1 MFLTKLSCINSQM
14 FTHENR
20 CTILYLSPSEWL
32 GDILLEIPFAG
43 VEVNLVLFSKSVLRL
58 RYSNAEAAHT
68 FSTLMGTVYL
78 FSLMGAFL
86 SDSYLGRYL
95 TCVIFQVVY
104 IVVSLVAL
112 SFSPHLLLLKPR
124 GCGQIGQVC
133 ESHGSMEVIVFY
145 VSIYLVDLG
154 NGASEPALAT
164 SGADQF
170 DEEDPKERKSKASFY
185 SYFYRKWDFWVVGF
199 WTCSVS
205 VVVALVFLL
214 SGTLRYRHFKP
225 TRNPISR
232 FSQVIVASTRKLS
245 HKLPSNGEELYEVEG
260 KEGETSSMRRILH
273 ASGFKFLDRATIVL
287 PEDTKLMKN
296 EGQTP
301 TPWHLCSITQVEK
314 VKCILRLL
322 PIWLSAIFS
331 SVVFIQ
337 MLSLFVEQGAAMNR
351 AISSFHIPPA
361 SMTMF
366 DIVSTSVFIMLYD
379 KLLAPL
385 HVKVRK
391 QKPKIPS
398 PLKRIGIGLAI
409 TTLAMIIAGVVERQR
424 LKYTSK
430 GGEKMNSLSILWQT
444 PHYVLVGV
452 SEAFVYVAKME
463 FFTSQTPDGLKS
475 LGIGMSMSF
484 SAMGS
489 YITTRDGKPG
499 WIPPNLNDG
508 HLDRFLFLSAAL
520 AALNL
525 GLYIICAKN
534 YKFISLE
541 KRKVESEKENTKF
554 RLGIL

>member
-1 MFLTKLSCINSQM
+1 MTPMSSYKSKSINSQM
-14 FTHENR
+14 FTHENI
-20 CTILYLSPSEWL
+20 CTILYLSLSKWL
-32 GDILLEIPFAG
+32 RDLLLEIPFAR
-43 VEVNLVLFSKSVLRL
+43 VEVNLVLFSKSVLR
-58 RYSNAEAAHT
+58 YSNAEAAHI
-68 FSTLMGTVYL
+68 FSTLMGTVYP

-104 IVVSLVAL
+104 IV
-112 SFSPHLLLLKPR
+112 
-124 GCGQIGQVC
+124 
-133 ESHGSMEVIVFY
+133 SHGSMEVIVFY

-154 NGASEPALAT
+154 NRASEPALAT

-185 SYFYRKWDFWVVGF
+185 SYFY
-199 WTCSVS
+199 
-205 VVVALVFLL
+205 VALNLGCLVAETILVFVENMGFLGSGILDLL
-214 SGTLRYRHFKP
+214 CICCCCACPSG
-225 TRNPISR
+225 NPISR
-232 FSQVIVASTRKLS
+232 FSQVIVASMRKLS
-245 HKLPSNGEELYEVEG
+245 QKLPSNGEELYEVEG
-260 KEGETSSMRRILH
+260 KEGETSSMKRILH

-301 TPWHLCSITQVEK
+301 TPWHICSITQVEE

-331 SVVFIQ
+331 SVVA
-337 MLSLFVEQGAAMNR
+337 V
-351 AISSFHIPPA
+351 SSFHIPPA
-361 SMTMF
+361 SMTVF

-379 KLLAPL
+379 KLLPPL
-385 HVKVRK
+385 HIKVRK

-424 LKYTSK
+424 LKYTNK
-430 GGEKMNSLSILWQT
+430 GGEEMT
-444 PHYVLVGV
+444 
-452 SEAFVYVAKME
+452 FVYVAQME
-463 FFTSQTPDGLKS
+463 FFASQTPDGLKR
-475 LGIGMSMSF
+475 LGIGLSMS
-484 SAMGS
+484 SSVMGS
-489 YITTRDGKPG
+489 YVASTILTLVMKITTRDGKAG

-508 HLDRFLFLSAAL
+508 HLDRFFFLSAAL

-541 KRKVESEKENTKF
+541 KREVESEKDNTKF